1 MFNRLYTCHGVVKV
15 KGLKYIKLG
24 VIDKMEQI
32 NTVDD
37 YLKKLSRYDIYNNVF
52 YRGQLEVYK
61 SITSSISRNAGY
73 TSNENL
79 IYEEAINMK
88 SVEFADLI
96 SPIERLSKMQHY
108 GIPTRLVDLTVD
120 PLIALFF
127 AVQNFDDKSHGNV
140 YVFVQPEH
148 NLNDKRI
155 KLLSLLATLDSHNLE
170 VIKSSYLECY
180 SEEITEDEILEFASE
195 GAFIKYSDDLQKSNE
210 RLFCQKG
217 SFAIC
222 GNETIGKE
230 IKKSILP
237 LDSIEPTMVIRI
249 PFEHKQAVK
258 KELDE
263 KYNINE
269 TTIYPEFL
277 SVADY
282 LKEKYRKADFDLDGA
297 YNILQVQDVSHAGA
311 RRCSVVAVLNK
322 VLRIEEVKHIGIQLI
337 DKYKRTNDVVCV
349 YIAKNGDDFIMKNWI
364 IRGQWIKETLDPSF
378 KPLLIGEADELGYVW
393 RFEKSYS
400 TMADYYDEYAFV
412 DDKILYTQNMKTFE
426 EFELYYKYMLSAF
439 ESGDIKG
446 LEEYAFDNEIVIN
459 KLFLKFGDYGRSRND
474 EFNKYLNNFQEV
486 ALNLDNVILWLKK
499 EELNS
504 RAKKY
509 QISNCFRDAKL
520 HFDRIKDQAIYWKKA
535 INLSDDEYN
544 EIDPEKIKRKE
555 YQYKQTIPLNPKGLD
570 VTFNLDIS
578 LNRDNT
584 MNIRGTTN
592 LFDKASLMISLRNSN
607 NLLLAQNKS
616 LVKNKRFDFG
626 RLGKEDVGFDKGM
639 YCIDISLAI
648 PSVQDKEF
656 VLKAGS
662 EYENLKGKYV
672 DRTGMG
678 PTVNYTE
685 KFEV

>member
-1 MFNRLYTCHGVVKV
+1 
-15 KGLKYIKLG
+15 
-24 VIDKMEQI
+24 MEQI
-32 NTVDD
+32 NTIDD
-37 YLKKLSRYDIYNNVF
+37 YFKKMSRYDIYNNVF
-52 YRGQLEVYK
+52 YRGQLEVYT
-61 SITSSISRNAGY
+61 SITSSVSRNAGY
-73 TSNENL
+73 TINENF

-88 SVEFADLI
+88 SVEFADLP

-120 PLIALFF
+120 PLVALFF
-127 AVQNFDDKSHGNV
+127 AVQNVDNESHGNV
-140 YVFVQPEH
+140 YVFVQPDH
-148 NLNDKRI
+148 SLNDKRI
-155 KLLSLLATLDSHNLE
+155 KLLSLLATLESLNLD

-180 SEEITEDEILEFASE
+180 SEEITEDEILEFSSE
-195 GAFIKYSDDLQKSNE
+195 GAFIKHSVELQKSNE

-269 TTIYPEFL
+269 TTIYPEFP

-282 LKEKYRKADFDLDGA
+282 LKEKYRKVDFDLDGT

-311 RRCSVVAVLNK
+311 RRCSIVAVLNK
-322 VLRIEEVKHIGIQLI
+322 VLRIEEVKHIGIQII
-337 DKYKRTNDVVCV
+337 DQYKRINDVVWV
-349 YIAKNGDDFIMKNWI
+349 YVAKNGDDFIVKNWI
-364 IRGQWIKETLDPSF
+364 IRGQWIRESLDPRF
-378 KPLLIGEADELGYVW
+378 KPLFIGEADELGYIW

-400 TMADYYDEYAFV
+400 TLADYYVEYAFV
-412 DDKILYTQNMKTFE
+412 DDKILFIQNMKAFE
-426 EFELYYKYMLSAF
+426 EFEPHYKYMLSAF
-439 ESGDIKG
+439 ESGDMKD
-446 LEEYAFDNEIVIN
+446 LEEYVFYNAGVIT
-459 KLFLKFGDYGRSRND
+459 KFFLKFGDYGHSRND

-486 ALNLDNVILWLKK
+486 AMHLDNMILRMKK

-504 RAKKY
+504 SAKRY

-520 HFDRIKDQAIYWKKA
+520 HFDTIKDQAIYWKEV
-535 INLSDDEYN
+535 IDLSDDEYN

-555 YQYKQTIPLNPKGLD
+555 YQYKQTIPLNPDGLD

-578 LNRDNT
+578 RNRDNT
-584 MNIRGTTN
+584 VNIRGTTN

-607 NLLLAQNKS
+607 DLLLAQNKS
-616 LVKNKRFDFG
+616 LVENGRFDFG
-626 RLGKEDVGFDKGM
+626 RLGKEDIGLDKGR
-639 YCIDISLAI
+639 YKVDISLAI
-648 PSVQDKEF
+648 PSVQNKDF
-656 VLKAGS
+656 LLKAGI
-662 EYENLKGKYV
+662 EYENLKGKYM
-672 DRTGMG
+672 DRTGVG
-678 PTVNYTE
+678 PTVSYTE
-685 KFEV
+685 EFEV

>member
-1 MFNRLYTCHGVVKV
+1 
-15 KGLKYIKLG
+15 
-24 VIDKMEQI
+24 MEQI

-61 SITSSISRNAGY
+61 SITSSVSRNAGY
-73 TSNENL
+73 TINENF

-88 SVEFADLI
+88 SVEFAYLP

-148 NLNDKRI
+148 SLNDRRI
-155 KLLSLLATLDSHNLE
+155 KLLSLLATLESYNLD

-180 SEEITEDEILEFASE
+180 SEKITEDEILEFASE
-195 GAFIKYSDDLQKSNE
+195 GAFIKYSVELQKSNE

-258 KELDE
+258 KVLDE

-269 TTIYPEFL
+269 TTIYPEFP

-282 LKEKYRKADFDLDGA
+282 LKEKYRKVDFDLDST
-297 YNILQVQDVSHAGA
+297 YNIFQVQDVSHAGA
-311 RRCSVVAVLNK
+311 RRCSIVAVLNK
-322 VLRIEEVKHIGIQLI
+322 VLRIEEVKNIGIQII
-337 DKYKRTNDVVCV
+337 DQYRRKNDVVWV
-349 YIAKNGDDFIMKNWI
+349 YIAKNGDDYIMKNWM
-364 IRGQWIKETLDPSF
+364 IRGQWIRESLDPSY
-378 KPLLIGEADELGYVW
+378 KPLLIGEADELGYIW

-400 TMADYYDEYAFV
+400 TLADYYDEYTFV
-412 DDKILYTQNMKTFE
+412 DDKILFTQNMKAFE
-426 EFELYYKYMLSAF
+426 EFEPHYKYMLSAF
-439 ESGDIKG
+439 ESGDMKE
-446 LEEYAFDNEIVIN
+446 LEEYAFDNASVIT
-459 KLFLKFGDYGRSRND
+459 KFFLKFGDYGYSRND
-474 EFNKYLNNFQEV
+474 EFNEYLNNFQGV
-486 ALNLDNVILWLKK
+486 TLHLDNVILWLKK

-504 RAKKY
+504 RAKRY

-520 HFDRIKDQAIYWKKA
+520 HFDTIKDQAIYWKKA
-535 INLSDDEYN
+535 IDLSDDEYN
-544 EIDPEKIKRKE
+544 EIDPEKVKRKE
-555 YQYKQTIPLNPKGLD
+555 YQYKQTIPLNPDGLD

-578 LNRDNT
+578 RNSDNT
-584 MNIRGTTN
+584 VNIRGTTN

-607 NLLLAQNKS
+607 DLLLAQNKS
-616 LVKNKRFDFG
+616 LVENGRFDFG
-626 RLGKEDVGFDKGM
+626 RLGKEDIGFNKGK
-639 YCIDISLAI
+639 YKVDISLAI
-648 PSVQDKEF
+648 PSVQNKEF
-656 VLKAGS
+656 LLKSGI
-662 EYENLKGKYV
+662 EYENLKGKYI

-678 PTVNYTE
+678 PTVSYTE
-685 KFEV
+685 EFEV